1 MSVTNPVSHQDARVI
16 ELLTFGICV
25 IFLISKL
32 KLLKLLILRASDT
45 MYKSPTIRK
54 FPMPKLKISKQTR
67 PITIEYDKFLETLLN
82 NVHNALII
90 HQRAH
95 KKIMNQTL
103 NDLREKLV
111 ELQRRDLNI
120 ESNEYKEQLS
130 LKNRLLK
137 FDDDLTLRKC
147 ARTKLWHT
155 INVEKPTKFFC
166 ALAKSIKG
174 NDLLNQFKKWM
185 HKET

>member
-1 MSVTNPVSHQDARVI
+1 MKQVIALETLGTFIDYLDPLENREFLLNINTKIVRARTILAEIIAINKSISNHPYNKLILFIVEDKCKEI
-16 ELLTFGICV
+16 V
-25 IFLISKL
+25 ALISPFL
-32 KLLKLLILRASDT
+32 N
-45 MYKSPTIRK
+45 
-54 FPMPKLKISKQTR
+54 ISEIIQTR

-147 ARTKLWHT
+147 A
-155 INVEKPTKFFC
+155 
-166 ALAKSIKG
+166 
-174 NDLLNQFKKWM
+174 
-185 HKET
+185 